1 MQIRNASGV
10 IITQIVLLSGLE
22 MWPELMPALMELL
35 KSNNKD
41 YIITALSCLS
51 KMMEDNIYEF
61 DTAAVHYP
69 LNELIPMFL
78 SFFEYP
84 DEEVVYHSVNCM
96 RFTIESMPNALLT
109 NMDTYLRVGP
119 ESCHNAQ
126 GLSWLL
132 TRASDDTLALICN
145 SLVSILGV
153 RVDALSSCLTDVFG
167 FMLQMSQHHNAFVAT
182 QATGATSFCRLS
194 GRILECF
201 CHAGR
206 GRDPSG
212 PVESFPTAA
221 DSSAVE
227 GWFILTVLPA
237 EYAIF

>member
-1 MQIRNASGV
+1 MHIFAYGEKFGLSSNIRIIAGYTLKSSLPLLFNTESNDGKCYIRACVLQTLIDPLVQIRNASGV

-41 YIITALSCLS
+41 YIVTALSCLS

-69 LNELIPMFL
+69 LNQLIPMFL

-84 DEEVVYHSVNCM
+84 DEEIVYHSVNCM

-119 ESCHNAQ
+119 NSC
-126 GLSWLL
+126 
-132 TRASDDTLALICN
+132 SDK
-145 SLVSILGV
+145 
-153 RVDALSSCLTDVFG
+153 
-167 FMLQMSQHHNAFVAT
+167 
-182 QATGATSFCRLS
+182 
-194 GRILECF
+194 
-201 CHAGR
+201 
-206 GRDPSG
+206 
-212 PVESFPTAA
+212 
-221 DSSAVE
+221 
-227 GWFILTVLPA
+227 
-237 EYAIF
+237 